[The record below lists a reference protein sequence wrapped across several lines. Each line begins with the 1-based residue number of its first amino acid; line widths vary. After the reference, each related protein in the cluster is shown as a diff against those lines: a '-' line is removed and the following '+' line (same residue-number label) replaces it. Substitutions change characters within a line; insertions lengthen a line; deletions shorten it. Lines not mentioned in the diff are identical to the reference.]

1 MACRRSNTIR
11 RSWNTKL
18 HADRTLESPGKP
30 GAEGAQAGL
39 PAVISQAKGQSRA
52 VIGTNY
58 RRLCFVLSGPAVL
71 LWVGKHEIIVC
82 GVVNRNDSGEVF
94 MLADVLNRIDSIV
107 WGPWLLILLV
117 GTGVFLSCRLGFLQ
131 VMKLPRALKL
141 IFFARNK
148 GDGDIDSFKALCT
161 ALAATVGTGNIVG
174 VATAIKLGGPGALFW
189 MWLAAFFGMAT
200 KFSEGCLAVKFRQ
213 VDDQGNIAGGPM
225 YYIEMGLG
233 KKWKPLA
240 VAFAL
245 FGIMTAMLGSGT
257 TTQMNA
263 IVSSVQAGFG
273 VSTYIT
279 CAIVTIL
286 VAIITF
292 GGLQSI
298 SKTASKI
305 VPAMA
310 VIYFIITV
318 IFLVMNSAELPRAIG
333 EVFSGAFNGTAA
345 AGGFAGAGLMLTI
358 RSGIARGLYSNE
370 SGLGSAPI
378 VAAAAKTK
386 WPAEQG
392 LISMTGTFIDTI
404 IICTL
409 TGLTIIVSGV
419 WTGPT
424 NGAEMTQAAFAT
436 TYGSLAP
443 FILTIS
449 LTLFAFTTIIGWNY
463 YGERCWEYLFGTKT
477 IKLYRLGY
485 IAILASAVFLKLE
498 AIWSLADIVNGLM
511 AIPNLIALLGLSGVI
526 TAETK
531 KYFTHLAIR
540 DAKLKAYKAR
550 RIGKK

>member
-1 MACRRSNTIR
+1 
-11 RSWNTKL
+11 
-18 HADRTLESPGKP
+18 
-30 GAEGAQAGL
+30 
-39 PAVISQAKGQSRA
+39 
-52 VIGTNY
+52 
-58 RRLCFVLSGPAVL
+58 
-71 LWVGKHEIIVC
+71 
-82 GVVNRNDSGEVF
+82 
-94 MLADVLNRIDSIV
+94 MLVDVLNQIDSIV

-263 IVSSVQAGFG
+263 IVSSVNAGFG

-318 IFLVMNSAELPRAIG
+318 IFLIMNASEVPHAVG
-333 EVFSGAFNGTAA
+333 EVISGAFNGIAA
-345 AGGFAGAGLMLTI
+345 AGGFAGAGIMLTI

-419 WTGPT
+419 WTGTT

-477 IKLYRLGY
+477 IKLYRIGY

-531 KYFTHLAIR
+531 KYFNHLAIR